1 MYISPAAIDLSLLS
15 FHLPFS
21 KIFLYQYQYLIHNF
35 CFCTDLGKAKLNLD
49 FAMKNLTKYK
59 GENIRIRCEISGN
72 PLPRYKWFKD
82 DVPIRENED
91 RINSKLTPWG
101 AR

>member
-1 MYISPAAIDLSLLS
+1 
-15 FHLPFS
+15 
-21 KIFLYQYQYLIHNF
+21 
-35 CFCTDLGKAKLNLD
+35 
-49 FAMKNLTKYK
+49 MKNLTKYK